1 MLFLFLTVAFAAQS
15 VWRQE
20 CNSLTKAS
28 WANIDDKEA
37 FGKAFFKKWLDI
49 EPHVKE
55 IFKKSSFPQGPAQF
69 LVERFD
75 ILLDVMEDEVA
86 LSKELYVVAKTHM
99 DRGVDPDDLV
109 TFQDAFLKTLPS
121 FDSDWTRDRSES
133 WAYVLSHV
141 ITTPLISMASPVSSF
156 LGTRKVR
163 QTWAAIDKTAF
174 CSELTN
180 ILFTDETVKSFFK
193 GISKDKQV
201 QLICAFTET
210 VMEGLTLPGDD
221 TEKRNSNMKQLASF
235 HAGMGVGATEF
246 LTFERAMYTA
256 YSNVMGAGWGGP
268 TQYAHT
274 YVLHNQVFDKLVRY
288 NLKWQTAAWKATVRK
303 AQAACDA

>member
-1 MLFLFLTVAFAAQS
+1 MLFLLFTAAFAAQS
-15 VWRQE
+15 VWRTE
-20 CNSLTKAS
+20 CNTVAKAS
-28 WANIDDKEA
+28 WANVDKAA
-37 FGKAFFKKWLDI
+37 FGKAFFKNWMAS
-49 EPHVKE
+49 EPEVAD

-75 ILLDVMEDEVA
+75 ILLDVMDDENA
-86 LSKELYVVAKTHM
+86 LAKELQVVAKTHM
-99 DRGVDPDDLV
+99 DKGVEPDTLV
-109 TFQDAFLKTLPS
+109 TFQDSFLKTLPA
-121 FDSDWTRDRSES
+121 FDSEWTRDRSES

-141 ITTPLISMASPVSSF
+141 ITTPLISMASPISSF

-163 QTWAAIDKTAF
+163 KTWNGIDKSAF
-174 CSELTN
+174 CGELTN
-180 ILFTDETVKSFFK
+180 ILFEDESVKAYFQ

-201 QLICAFTET
+201 QLICAFTQT
-210 VMEGLTLPGDD
+210 VMDGLTLPGDD

-256 YSNVMGAGWGGP
+256 YKNVMGSSWGGP

-288 NLKWQTAAWKATVRK
+288 NLKWQHASWKANVRK
-303 AQAACDA
+303 AQAACSA

>member
-1 MLFLFLTVAFAAQS
+1 MMFLLLSVAFAAQS

-20 CNSLTKAS
+20 CNTATQESWRNVDKA
-28 WANIDDKEA
+28 A
-37 FGKAFFKKWLDI
+37 FGKAFFKSWMAS
-49 EPHVKE
+49 EPHVAD

-75 ILLDVMEDEVA
+75 ILLGVMDDEAA
-86 LSKELYVVAKTHM
+86 LSKELQVVAKTHM
-99 DRGVDPDDLV
+99 DRGVSPDDLV
-109 TFQDAFLKTLPS
+109 TFQDSFLKTLPA
-121 FDSDWTRDRSES
+121 FDSDWSRDRSES

-163 QTWAAIDKTAF
+163 KTWASIDKSKF
-174 CSELTN
+174 CTTLTN
-180 ILFTDETVKSFFK
+180 QLFKDATVKSFFK
-193 GISKDKQV
+193 GVSKARQE

-256 YSNVMGAGWGGP
+256 YKKTMGAGWGGP

-288 NLKWQTAAWKATVRK
+288 NLKWQHAAWKSAVRK
-303 AQAACDA
+303 AQAACSS

>member
-1 MLFLFLTVAFAAQS
+1 MLFLLISVAFAAQS

-20 CNSLTKAS
+20 CDANAIAS
-28 WANIDDKEA
+28 WANIDKAA
-37 FGKAFFKKWLDI
+37 FGKAFFSNWMAS
-49 EPHVKE
+49 EPRVNE

-75 ILLDVMEDEVA
+75 ILLDVLEDEVA
-86 LSKELYVVAKTHM
+86 LSKELMAVAKTHM
-99 DRGVDPDDLV
+99 NRGVEIDDLV
-109 TFQDAFLKTLPS
+109 TFQESFLKTLPS
-121 FDSDWTRDRSES
+121 FDSEWTRDRSES

-141 ITTPLISMASPVSSF
+141 ITTPLIGMASPVSSF

-163 QTWAAIDKTAF
+163 KTWENIDQDTF
-174 CSELTN
+174 CSELTT
-180 ILFTDETVKSFFK
+180 ILFKDGGVKLFFK
-193 GISKDKQV
+193 GIQKDQQI
-201 QLICAFTET
+201 QLICSFVNT
-210 VMEGLTLPGDD
+210 VMDGLNLPGDD
-221 TEKRNSNMKQLASF
+221 SQRRNSQMKQLSSF

-246 LTFERAMYTA
+246 LTFERAMYSA
-256 YSNVMGAGWGGP
+256 YKSVMGAGWAGP

-288 NLKWQTAAWKATVRK
+288 SLKWQHATWKSKVRK

>member
-1 MLFLFLTVAFAAQS
+1 MLLFLFSVAIATQS

-20 CNSLTKAS
+20 CNTAAKAS
-28 WANIDDKEA
+28 WANVDKAA
-37 FGKAFFKKWLDI
+37 FGKAFFQNWLDS
-49 EPHVKE
+49 EPDVAE

-75 ILLDVMEDEVA
+75 ILLDVIDDEVA

-99 DRGVDPDDLV
+99 DRGVSPDDLV
-109 TFQDAFLKTLPS
+109 TFQDSFLKTLPS
-121 FDSDWTRDRSES
+121 FDSEWTRDRSES

-163 QTWAAIDKTAF
+163 KTWATIDKSAF
-174 CSELTN
+174 CTELTS
-180 ILFTDETVKSFFK
+180 ILFEDASVKSFFK
-193 GISKDKQV
+193 GISKEKQV
-201 QLICAFTET
+201 MLICAFTET

-235 HAGMGVGATEF
+235 HSGMGVGATEF

-256 YSNVMGAGWGGP
+256 YKKVMGAFWGGP

-288 NLKWQTAAWKATVRK
+288 NLKWQHASWKSVVRK
-303 AQAACDA
+303 AQAACNA

>member
-1 MLFLFLTVAFAAQS
+1 MFVLLLSVAFAAQS
-15 VWRQE
+15 VWRTE
-20 CNSLTKAS
+20 CSNTAKTS
-28 WANIDDKEA
+28 WANVDRAA
-37 FGKAFFKKWLDI
+37 FGKAFFKNWLSS
-49 EPHVKE
+49 EPEVADV
-55 IFKKSSFPQGPAQF
+55 FKKSSFPQGPAQF

-75 ILLDVMEDEVA
+75 ILLEVMDDEAA
-86 LSKELYVVAKTHM
+86 LSKELQVVAKTHM
-99 DRGVDPDDLV
+99 DKDVSPDDLV
-109 TFQDAFLKTLPS
+109 TFQDSFLKTLPS
-121 FDSDWTRDRSES
+121 FDSEWTRDRSES

-163 QTWAAIDKTAF
+163 KTWAAIDKTAF
-174 CSELTN
+174 CSELTSS
-180 ILFTDETVKSFFK
+180 LFEDESVKDFFK
-193 GISKDKQV
+193 GISKEKQV

-221 TEKRNSNMKQLASF
+221 TEARNSNMKQLASF

-246 LTFERAMYTA
+246 LTFERAMYKA
-256 YSNVMGAGWGGP
+256 YKKTMGAGWGGP

-288 NLKWQTAAWKATVRK
+288 NLKWQHASWKASVRK